1 MAIRKEFWR
10 LAWPA
15 AAEGLLL
22 MLLTAADLLMVSAL
36 GNTAVA
42 AVSIFSQPRM
52 VILCV
57 TRSYSVALSAYVARR
72 RGKHPDESLTSCS
85 RASLMLGCGL
95 SMLLLVGTWIGAGPL
110 LRLAGAQDDY
120 INLGLQYAFPTLV
133 SLALSGPAIVLHGI
147 LAGLGDTKSVLV
159 SNVLG
164 NGVNVVF
171 NALLIYGLGPFPQL
185 GVFGAGLGTAIGAGA
200 TLVYTLALF
209 LRRRHPATLRG
220 RGAWLPE
227 REYLCSLAPLATG
240 TFLEQAAERFGMFTF
255 SRLVADLGTAA
266 LSVHNICGSLC
277 DIYYSFSQGLGKASL
292 VQAGQ
297 ALGSGRT
304 CNLKRIGAVSRRAA
318 LWTGGAATLLY
329 PAPLATPRGR
339 TARYKPLMN
348 GIFWIETGTG
358 EEVLAVCYPI
368 WNCDFSE
375 TVLKQSEQ
383 TEEDVREGIDN
394 TLGYLFFSKR
404 ASSLALFE
412 LWGQYEELRA
422 GGLIDYPALMNY
434 IWAHFPEYAA
444 TYNIQNQMGMHDTFG
459 LLMNALGTEVE
470 LQNNPNK
477 VIAMSKA
484 AGLDFLNF

>member
-164 NGVNVVF
+164 NGVQCAADLRSGPIPAIGSFRRWAGNCYRCWRHAGLYAGAF
-171 NALLIYGLGPFPQL
+171 LTAAASGHSAGQRGLAAGTGIPLLPGPPCH
-185 GVFGAGLGTAIGAGA
+185 GHIPGAGSGTVWDVHIFTPGSRPGHSGAKRPQH
-200 TLVYTLALF
+200 LWEPV
-209 LRRRHPATLRG
+209 RH
-220 RGAWLPE
+220 
-227 REYLCSLAPLATG
+227 
-240 TFLEQAAERFGMFTF
+240 
-255 SRLVADLGTAA
+255 
-266 LSVHNICGSLC
+266 
-277 DIYYSFSQGLGKASL
+277 
-292 VQAGQ
+292 
-297 ALGSGRT
+297 
-304 CNLKRIGAVSRRAA
+304 
-318 LWTGGAATLLY
+318 LL
-329 PAPLATPRGR
+329 
-339 TARYKPLMN
+339 
-348 GIFWIETGTG
+348 
-358 EEVLAVCYPI
+358 
-368 WNCDFSE
+368 
-375 TVLKQSEQ
+375 
-383 TEEDVREGIDN
+383 
-394 TLGYLFFSKR
+394 
-404 ASSLALFE
+404 
-412 LWGQYEELRA
+412 
-422 GGLIDYPALMNY
+422 
-434 IWAHFPEYAA
+434 
-444 TYNIQNQMGMHDTFG
+444 
-459 LLMNALGTEVE
+459 
-470 LQNNPNK
+470 
-477 VIAMSKA
+477 
-484 AGLDFLNF
+484 

>member
-209 LRRRHPATLRG
+209 LRRRHPATQRG
-220 RGAWLPE
+220 SGAGVPG
-227 REYLCSLAPLATG
+227 REYHSSQAPPAPG
-240 TFLEQAAERFGMFTF
+240 TNLEQAAERFGMFTF

-329 PAPLATPRGR
+329 LLLRSPLLQFYHLEGNDLALGCEIMIFVAAVNIPEAWAMVHAGLLRGLGHTSFVALYSLISIAVVR
-339 TARYKPLMN
+339 PILTFFLVYELGLGLYGA
-348 GIFWIETGTG
+348 WIALTLDQTTR
-358 EEVLAVCYPI
+358 AVC
-368 WNCDFSE
+368 SM
-375 TVLKQSEQ
+375 LGSRQ
-383 TEEDVREGIDN
+383 TIRIKMKD
-394 TLGYLFFSKR
+394 
-404 ASSLALFE
+404 SS
-412 LWGQYEELRA
+412 
-422 GGLIDYPALMNY
+422 N
-434 IWAHFPEYAA
+434 
-444 TYNIQNQMGMHDTFG
+444 
-459 LLMNALGTEVE
+459 
-470 LQNNPNK
+470 
-477 VIAMSKA
+477 S
-484 AGLDFLNF
+484 